1 MAARFGRE
9 PVDDADRPAHDQ
21 PRRAVHDEPERRERA
36 AGIDRRE
43 FVGGRFGGGGIGF
56 EQHGG
61 RQQCA
66 RIGQRFLCDRR
77 GRDGIGQ

>member
-1 MAARFGRE
+1 M
-9 PVDDADRPAHDQ
+9 
-21 PRRAVHDEPERRERA
+21 
-36 AGIDRRE
+36 DRRE
-43 FVGGRFGGGGIGF
+43 FVGGRFGGRGIGF